1 METVKFIVDSL
12 NKSPFNKNFNVISFD
27 SLTSEELLQILS
39 DILQEINDQPRIDI
53 HLEDLE
59 QTAIRFFNMLHILR
73 YKLFIDPGSDI
84 LRQNIMR
91 GEKNTIHALLEWL
104 LSNIDTL
111 KQRAYLARFLM
122 KIDVPSE
129 ILGDSDIA
137 VLNQQY
143 LQLLEEFKKV
153 HKESLLAKNVNKISI
168 SELRSDGDTMEKE
181 KEIVSNRI
189 YHIKKKVD
197 NLPIITHILQSCHN
211 LRVEQ
216 DRKKEITWQLQ
227 EEATTINQCQQRLFR
242 LSQQFQEIQKRS
254 VGLSSQALLKKLEEE
269 IYVTSCIVDQK
280 LPREVTHQRKEKEIL
295 ENIVYS
301 DNVSQ
306 ASNDALA
313 SKVQSIIQQVNQ
325 LMESRLTVSCNA
337 DDKTVLFRQ
346 QAAIIARKK
355 DSMTEKFSQLK
366 TELQE
371 VYLKLQE
378 KQQKL
383 DEIVGENGGFL
394 KDNEKFQEYV
404 NKLRTRSTIYKR
416 YRNDIAVLKA
426 ECGVLSRTVDILRT
440 KASQMSVDLSNLNL
454 GSNHQLDEGIENEN
468 SDSLLVLITQITA
481 NIAALKNKLSPMI
494 NEVKPLHDRIREL
507 LEVHN
512 EKKKMYD
519 RTDIALNTNL
529 MKLINEVNNLQE
541 EHLQTVLETNLS
553 SSSIHIAEVN
563 LKRAKDEF
571 KAAVDKNTTTPLMR
585 DRLNQKIAESEKI
598 GKLLKDEQ
606 RYIKEN
612 EKRFVKQR
620 NSWNDIYHLLQL
632 KIKYLEQEKE
642 EMHSQML
649 LEKGAETLVL
659 R

>member
-73 YKLFIDPGSDI
+73 YKLFTDPGSDT
-84 LRQNIMR
+84 LRQNILR

-168 SELRSDGDTMEKE
+168 SELKSDGDTMEKE

-216 DRKKEITWQLQ
+216 DRKKEIAWQLQ
-227 EEATTINQCQQRLFR
+227 EEATTVNQCQQRLFR

-355 DSMTEKFSQLK
+355 DSMAEKFSQLK

-440 KASQMSVDLSNLNL
+440 KASQMGKDLSNLNL
-454 GSNHQLDEGIENEN
+454 GSNHQPDEGIENEN
-468 SDSLLVLITQITA
+468 SDSLLVLITQVTA
-481 NIAALKNKLSPMI
+481 NIAALKTKLSPMI
-494 NEVKPLHDRIREL
+494 NEVKPLHDQVREL

-512 EKKKMYD
+512 ERKKIYD
-519 RTDIALNTNL
+519 RTNIALNTNL

-541 EHLQTVLETNLS
+541 EHLQTVLETSLS
-553 SSSIHIAEVN
+553 SSNIHIAEVN

-571 KAAVDKNTTTPLMR
+571 KAAIDKNTTTPLMR

-612 EKRFVKQR
+612 EKKFVKQR
-620 NSWNDIYHLLQL
+620 NSWNDIYYLLQL